1 MALYGLSNEYN
12 LIKKNILQSSSG
24 KTFLIAGTE
33 MIGKRTM
40 IESLVQDFNN
50 IGVLDSGAPFYIKPE
65 EDKQSIGIDN
75 FKDLKKDSSLLISST
90 KMRFVIIDNAHKMT
104 IEAQNSILKLTEELS
119 QKIFIFLISHAP
131 SLLLETIRSRA
142 FLIDIKIP
150 NNEVTSSYLETRNIN
165 MAQKKYLLDNFTG
178 RIGLIDKIIRQ
189 PDNFKKT
196 AQFLNSYLSVSAG
209 ERLIM
214 NTDIVQLFPEEKED
228 FILYLWTLLARQ
240 SSASPKIIQ
249 KIQQAYNEMQYENSS
264 TKNIMSKLAIDL

>member
-50 IGVLDSGAPFYIKPE
+50 IGVLDSDAPFYIKPE

-189 PDNFKKT
+189 PDNFKKV

-214 NTDIVQLFPEEKED
+214 NTDIAQLFTEEKED
-228 FILYLWTLLARQ
+228 FVLYLWTLLARQ
-240 SSASPKIIQ
+240 SSVNPKIIQ
-249 KIQQAYNEMQYENSS
+249 KIQQAYNEMQYENSV